1 MRSLPSVAALSI
13 TILAMGVVSNEANAQ
28 DGETCSLESWVPV
41 IIAAWTRGGMIENG
55 DCFRAII
62 TSMDIGRS
70 LRDDVVARFDQTFPR
85 AGYKVVG
92 LDPINAA
99 LPGVD
104 RPMVGVM
111 YVGMFLANGAVLPLE
126 SAEMIIT
133 EPDFVVSVA
142 DDGINDATTLEE
154 AVEHLD
160 RIYAFIETPTPTY
173 VNNPPNPY
181 MLQASNLMPR
191 WGVLGESVAVSP
203 TAEFIHSLETMTVT
217 FRDGRGNVLAR
228 EPGSYLGEN
237 PLNGVL
243 VVIEELKRRGERL
256 QQGDLISTGSYM
268 PPILVDKAIEYETIY
283 EGIGGQT
290 IRVSTSFR

>member
-1 MRSLPSVAALSI
+1 
-13 TILAMGVVSNEANAQ
+13 
-28 DGETCSLESWVPV
+28 
-41 IIAAWTRGGMIENG
+41 MIENA
-55 DCFRAII
+55 DCFRGII

-70 LRDDVVARFDQTFPR
+70 LRDEVVARFDDMFPR

-92 LDPINAA
+92 LDPVNAA

-104 RPMVGVM
+104 RPMVGMM
-111 YVGMFLANGAVLPLE
+111 YVGMFLANGAVLPLA
-126 SAEMIIT
+126 SAEMLIT

-142 DDGINDATTLEE
+142 DEGINDATTLEE

-160 RIYAFIETPTPTY
+160 RIYAFIETPAPTY
-173 VNNPPNPY
+173 LNNPPNPY

-191 WGVLGESVAVSP
+191 WGVLGESVPVSP
-203 TAEFIHSLETMTVT
+203 TAEFIRSLETMTVT
-217 FRDGRGNVLAR
+217 FRDGDGNVLAR

-243 VVIEELKRRGERL
+243 VVIQELKRRGERL
-256 QQGDLISTGSYM
+256 RQGDLISTGSYM
-268 PPILVDKAIEYETIY
+268 PPILVAGPIEYETIY

-290 IRVSTSFR
+290 IRVSASFR

>member
-1 MRSLPSVAALSI
+1 
-13 TILAMGVVSNEANAQ
+13 MGVVSNEAIAQ
-28 DGETCSLESWVPV
+28 DRETCSLESWAPG
-41 IIAAWTRGGMIENG
+41 IIAAWNRGGMIENA
-55 DCFRAII
+55 DCFRTII

-92 LDPINAA
+92 LDPVNAA

-104 RPMVGVM
+104 RPMVGMM
-111 YVGMFLANGAVLPLE
+111 YVSMFLANGAVLPLE
-126 SAEMIIT
+126 SAAMIIT
-133 EPDFVVSVA
+133 EPDFIVSVA
-142 DDGINDATTLEE
+142 DEGINDATTLEE
-154 AVEHLD
+154 AVQHLD
-160 RIYAFIETPTPTY
+160 RIYAFIETLAPTY
-173 VNNPPNPY
+173 VNNPPHPF
-181 MLQASNLMPR
+181 MMQASNLMAH

-203 TAEFIHSLETMTVT
+203 TAEFIRSLETMTVT
-217 FRDGRGNVLAR
+217 FRDGRGNVLAE
-228 EPGSYLGEN
+228 EPGSYLGGN

-256 QQGDLISTGSYM
+256 QRGDLISTGSYM

-290 IRVSTSFR
+290 TRVSTSFR